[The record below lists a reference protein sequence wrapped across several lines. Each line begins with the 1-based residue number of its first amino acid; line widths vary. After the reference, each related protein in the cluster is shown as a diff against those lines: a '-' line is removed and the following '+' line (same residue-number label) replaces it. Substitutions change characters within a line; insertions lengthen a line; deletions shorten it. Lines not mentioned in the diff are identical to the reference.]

1 MRVVFAL
8 FVVGLGACTP
18 KESAPLTPPP
28 RAVAAANALK
38 SELKAALEAAM
49 QNGGPENA
57 IDVCKDKAQAIA
69 AAHSKDGLVVGR
81 TSHKLRNVANAPR
94 AWVQPILEQMAR
106 GEVKDARTVALD
118 GGRLGYVEPIVMGPV
133 CVACHG
139 EAIAPGVAAKI
150 AAAYPTDAATGFNPG
165 DVRGVVWVELPR

>member
-1 MRVVFAL
+1 MRFVFAL

-18 KESAPLTPPP
+18 KESSPLPPPP

-94 AWVQPILEQMAR
+94 AWVQLRA
-106 GEVKDARTVALD
+106 ARTAQASTAQVRRSSRRQPRSRHAGRSD
-118 GGRLGYVEPIVMGPV
+118 GAR
-133 CVACHG
+133 
-139 EAIAPGVAAKI
+139 VAAR
-150 AAAYPTDAATGFNPG
+150 AVAGGAESTPVPG
-165 DVRGVVWVELPR
+165 GAGP